1 MNKLAIISTHPIQ
14 YNAPFFKLLTER
26 NNIKMKV
33 FYTWSQSENNKKYDP
48 GFDRIIAWDIPLL
61 DGYQYQFI
69 KNISNNPGSHHFNGI
84 NNPTLIDEITN
95 WDATTVLVYGWNFKS
110 HLKTLKYFKNK
121 LPVLFRGDSTLLDE
135 KDGIKKILR
144 RLFLRYIYSYVDIAL
159 YTGKANNAYFKAHG
173 FDNDNLVWM
182 PHAVENKRFQSSQ
195 NIIQE
200 AELLKKSLLIP
211 NDALVF
217 LFAGKLEQK
226 KQPELLLDAFCQ
238 VADISTILLIV
249 GNGIME
255 KELKQKYFN
264 HPQVRFLDFVN
275 QQQMPSIYAC
285 GDVFI
290 LPSKGP
296 GETWGLSIN
305 EAMAG
310 GKAVIASNACGA
322 AYDLIM
328 NERNGFVFEK
338 NNSNM
343 LKTFIQYF
351 VGNKSSAKKMGEQSY
366 KIISKYTFEKECMA
380 LENVLLK
387 KTNN

>member
-1 MNKLAIISTHPIQ
+1 M
-14 YNAPFFKLLTER
+14 
-26 NNIKMKV
+26 
-33 FYTWSQSENNKKYDP
+33 
-48 GFDRIIAWDIPLL
+48 
-61 DGYQYQFI
+61 
-69 KNISNNPGSHHFNGI
+69 
-84 NNPTLIDEITN
+84 
-95 WDATTVLVYGWNFKS
+95 
-110 HLKTLKYFKNK
+110 
-121 LPVLFRGDSTLLDE
+121 
-135 KDGIKKILR
+135 
-144 RLFLRYIYSYVDIAL
+144 
-159 YTGKANNAYFKAHG
+159 
-173 FDNDNLVWM
+173 
-182 PHAVENKRFQSSQ
+182 
-195 NIIQE
+195 
-200 AELLKKSLLIP
+200 
-211 NDALVF
+211 LVF

-226 KQPELLLDAFCQ
+226 KQPDFLLEVFCQ
-238 VADISTILLIV
+238 VVDNSTILLIV

-322 AYDLIM
+322 AYDLII

-351 VGNKSSAKKMGEQSY
+351 VGNKNSAKKMGEQSY
-366 KIISKYTFEKECMA
+366 QIISEYTFEKECMA
-380 LENVLLK
+380 LENMLLK